1 MRTFYLR
8 TLSGGLLN
16 QRTLGANQAVY
27 SKTFVYGHHRAGG
40 PPSWQSKNAFAVLRC
55 TSVRMIHVAEPVKV
69 KRHRGVHQEG
79 RDKTHRRW

>member
-27 SKTFVYGHHRAGG
+27 SKSFVDG
-40 PPSWQSKNAFAVLRC
+40 PPSWQSLIAFAVLRC
-55 TSVRMIHVAEPVKV
+55 TSVRMIHVAEPVKDT
-69 KRHRGVHQEG
+69 GG
-79 RDKTHRRW
+79 YTRRAGTRPTGAGDRLS

>member
-27 SKTFVYGHHRAGG
+27 SKSFVVG
-40 PPSWQSKNAFAVLRC
+40 PPSWQSLNAFAVLRC
-55 TSVRMIHVAEPVKV
+55 TSVRMIHVAEPMSRAS